1 MSCLPEQTY
10 FIYVDGECSSE
21 EARRVDA
28 HLAACARCRALVD
41 GLRAENVFL
50 TEALLEVDEA
60 VLPAARGFRLL
71 DLAWTTAV
79 VLIVAGSAQVAYSWF
94 TDVETPAG
102 TSWLNPF
109 NLGVQVQLFFTSLF
123 YLLGEGAS
131 MLASLTTT
139 VSALLLAVGFIAGA
153 TLLWR
158 RRQTPRFMLVTF
170 SLLVALGLAQP
181 ADAVEHRMQKK
192 GSIVVRADEVVDDT
206 LIIHADHVTVDGT
219 VTGNLIVFCGDL
231 SLNGTVK
238 GDLLVFTG
246 NARVKGTVEGN
257 AFIFAGN
264 TEVSGRVGQSVHAF
278 TGSFMLPQ
286 GAEVGGDAFGFA
298 GAVNQDGDVKRDLV
312 TFAGATIISGSVGRH
327 VRARTEALNVKSSA
341 RIGGDLKARVE
352 KKDKLEIDPAAS
364 IGGKTDITI
373 VPREASPW
381 LTPRFYVQK
390 VVGLAIVFL
399 LGLFLFWL
407 VPVLRTA
414 RVAGGSELGK
424 QIGVGVVALVV
435 PPVVACVLFVIL
447 IGIGILARA
456 FLIATLIPMLIVVL
470 WLLTVYMSKVV
481 VGLAIGQALSKSPP
495 GAPSGVAMPLLL
507 GLVVVYILISV
518 PILGQVL
525 NLGVWLVGLG
535 IGVLH
540 LWRHHRAPAPPPLPA

>member
-21 EARRVDA
+21 EARRVEV

-79 VLIVAGSAQVAYSWF
+79 VLVVAGSAQVAYSWF

-170 SLLVALGLAQP
+170 SLLLVLGLAQP
-181 ADAVEHRMQKK
+181 AGAVEHRVQKK
-192 GSIVVRADEVVDDT
+192 GSITIRADEVVDDT

-219 VTGNLIVFCGDL
+219 VTGNLFVFGGDL
-231 SLNGTVK
+231 SMNGTVK
-238 GDLLVFTG
+238 GDLFSFAG
-246 NARVKGTVEGN
+246 NIRIKGTVEGN
-257 AFIFAGN
+257 VFAFGGN
-264 TEVSGRVGQSVHAF
+264 TELSGRVGQSMHAF
-278 TGSFMLPQ
+278 TGNFMMPQ

-298 GAVNQDGDVKRDLV
+298 GAVNQDGEIKRDLV

-364 IGGKTDITI
+364 IGGKTDIKFA
-373 VPREASPW
+373 PARPSPW
-381 LTPRFYVQK
+381 LRPRFYVQK
-390 VVGLAIVFL
+390 ALGLAIVFL
-399 LGLFLFWL
+399 LGLFMYWLF
-407 VPVLRTA
+407 PVLRTA
-414 RVAGGSELGK
+414 RVAGGTELAK
-424 QIGVGVVALVV
+424 SVGVGFLALVA
-435 PPVVACVLFVIL
+435 PPVAACVLFIIL
-447 IGIGILARA
+447 IGIGILARV
-456 FLIATLIPMLIVVL
+456 FLFATLIPLLITVL
-470 WLLTVYMSKVV
+470 WLLTLYLSKVV
-481 VGLAIGQALSKSPP
+481 VGLAVGRALSKSPP
-495 GAPSGVAMPLLL
+495 GKSIAMPLLL
-507 GLVVVYILISV
+507 GLVVVYIVISL
-518 PILGQVL
+518 PILGHVL

-540 LWRHHRAPAPPPLPA
+540 LWRHHRALAPLPA

>member
-1 MSCLPEQTY
+1 MSCLPELTY
-10 FIYVDGECSSE
+10 FIYADGELSAE
-21 EARRVDA
+21 EARRVEA
-28 HLAACARCRALVD
+28 HLLACARCRALVE
-41 GLRAENVFL
+41 GLRAENAFL

-60 VLPAARGFRLL
+60 VVPAARGFRLL

-94 TDVETPAG
+94 TDVETPAD

-123 YLLGEGAS
+123 YLLREGAS

-158 RRQTPRFMLVTF
+158 RRQSPRFMLVTF
-170 SLLVALGLAQP
+170 SLLAALGLAQP
-181 ADAVEHRMQKK
+181 AGAVEHRLQKK
-192 GSIVVRADEVVDDT
+192 GDIIIRADEVIDDT
-206 LIIHADHVTVDGT
+206 LVIHAEHVTVDGT

-231 SLNGTVK
+231 TMNGTVK
-238 GDLLVFTG
+238 GDLLSFTG
-246 NARVKGTVEGN
+246 NARIKGTVEGN

-264 TEVSGRVGQSVHAF
+264 TEVSGKVGESLHVF
-278 TGSFMLPQ
+278 TGSFTLPQ
-286 GAEVGGDAFGFA
+286 GGEVAGDAFAFT
-298 GAVNQDGDVKRDLV
+298 GAAIQEGEVKRDLV
-312 TFAGATIISGSVGRH
+312 TFAGATIISGGVGRH
-327 VRARTEALNVKSSA
+327 VRARTEALQIKASA

-352 KKDKLEIDPAAS
+352 KQDKVQIDPAAT
-364 IGGKTDITI
+364 IGGKTDVKV

-381 LTPRFYVQK
+381 VTTRFYVRK

-399 LGLFLFWL
+399 LGLFLYWL
-407 VPVLRTA
+407 FPVLRTA
-414 RVAGGSELGK
+414 RIAGGPELGK
-424 QIGVGVVALVV
+424 QIGIGVVALVV
-435 PPVVACVLFVIL
+435 PPVVACVLFIIL

-456 FLIATLIPMLIVVL
+456 FFIATLIPMLIAVL

-481 VGLAIGQALSKSPP
+481 VGLTIGRALSKSPP
-495 GAPSGVAMPLLL
+495 GDTRLALSLLL
-507 GLVVVYILISV
+507 GLVVVSILISLPV
-518 PILGQVL
+518 VGHVL
-525 NLGVWLVGLG
+525 NIGVWLVGLG

-540 LWRHHRAPAPPPLPA
+540 MWRLRRATAPPPLPA